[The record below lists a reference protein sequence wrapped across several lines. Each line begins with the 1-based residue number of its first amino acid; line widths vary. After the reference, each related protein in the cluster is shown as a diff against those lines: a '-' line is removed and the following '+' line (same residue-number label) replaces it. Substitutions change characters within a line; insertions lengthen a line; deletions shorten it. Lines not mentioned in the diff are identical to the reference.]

1 MKLYEF
7 ICQDCSKE
15 FEELLQDS
23 SEVYCPQCSSKN
35 VKRLLSAVKTSQT
48 DAGSAEN
55 NSACAPGSGFS

>member
-23 SEVYCPQCSSKN
+23 SEIYCPQCRSKN
-35 VKRLLSAVKTSQT
+35 VKRLLSAVKTSQPNT
-48 DAGSAEN
+48 GSAES
-55 NSACAPGSGFS
+55 NSACAPSSGFS